1 MRAPRRK
8 PDYEADSVEMT
19 ADSIKDKGHFHGR
32 KTHGRNRAVAKGDI
46 EVTVREQHPG
56 KAADEGRRPLAG
68 TVLEGPGKDAEITVE
83 ARRINKVRPAEGG
96 RESTTASGGAE
107 IFGRLRRRKQ

>member
-46 EVTVREQHPG
+46 EVTVPSSIPG
-56 KAADEGRRPLAG
+56 RPPMRGGGRRR
-68 TVLEGPGKDAEITVE
+68 
-83 ARRINKVRPAEGG
+83 ARSWRG
-96 RESTTASGGAE
+96 R
-107 IFGRLRRRKQ
+107 GRMRR

>member
-46 EVTVREQHPG
+46 EVIVREQHPG
-56 KAADEGRRPLAG
+56 KAADEGKRPPAGPLLREASQRRGHMGSASVDSDNKKRYAPVPGRACD
-68 TVLEGPGKDAEITVE
+68 GPRE
-83 ARRINKVRPAEGG
+83 ARRTGDGV
-96 RESTTASGGAE
+96 
-107 IFGRLRRRKQ
+107 